1 MGLEPSSVVLCLLPE
16 VKDPRH
22 SAVHYL
28 LNINKAY
35 TLCTLSLKRPGTPLL
50 L

>member
-22 SAVHYL
+22 SAVQL
-28 LNINKAY
+28 LTEHK
-35 TLCTLSLKRPGTPLL
+35 
-50 L
+50 